1 MKRTRITAPLADPR
15 LRLMTA
21 GPDGGEGAAGDTS
34 AAPGG
39 GSEQAGET
47 PAPNDGETP
56 AETPAEGDDEHG
68 STADDPKLKAAR
80 DEAAQNRIRARE
92 AKDAA
97 DTAAS
102 KYDQLVQTLGK
113 GLGLI
118 KDDDGEAPAPD
129 AEALAAAGSRSADE
143 GHRVCSR
150 AGRVQGRCTNGAD
163 PTKLLDSR
171 FFLASIAEVDHGDE
185 AALSA
190 AIKAAVQGNQ
200 SFALGRVSG
209 ASTADTASGPGGGSA
224 PKAEMCHPGRRF
236 GPLPQLTR
244 RERSHAGYPRTGP
257 SEHDGRP
264 RPVHHRRVPHE
275 LHSSTSSRSMTW

>member
-15 LRLMTA
+15 LRFMTA
-21 GPDGGEGAAGDTS
+21 GPDGGEGVAGDAS
-34 AAPGG
+34 AAPAG

-47 PAPNDGETP
+47 PAPNDGEAP
-56 AETPAEGDDEHG
+56 AETPPADDDEHG
-68 STADDPKLKAAR
+68 SKADDPKLAAAR
-80 DEAAQNRIRARE
+80 NEAAQNRIK
-92 AKDAA
+92 AKDAKEAA

-129 AEALAAAGSRSADE
+129 AEALAAQVAEAQTKATESARE
-143 GHRVCSR
+143 LAVYK
-150 AGRVQGRCTNGAD
+150 AAATNGAD

-171 FFLASIAEVDHGDE
+171 SFLASIAEVDHGDE

-224 PKAEMCHPGRRF
+224 PKAEMSIQDAVSAHYRN
-236 GPLPQLTR
+236 
-244 RERSHAGYPRTGP
+244 
-257 SEHDGRP
+257 
-264 RPVHHRRVPHE
+264 
-275 LHSSTSSRSMTW
+275 

>member
-1 MKRTRITAPLADPR
+1 MPSRKEHIMKRTRITAPLADPR
-15 LRLMTA
+15 LRFMTA

-34 AAPGG
+34 AAPAGD
-39 GSEQAGET
+39 SEQAGET
-47 PAPNDGETP
+47 PAQNGGEAP

-118 KDDDGEAPAPD
+118 KDDGDGKTEAPD
-129 AEALAAAGSRSADE
+129 AEALAAQVAEAQTKATDSARE
-143 GHRVCSR
+143 LAVYK
-150 AGRVQGRCTNGAD
+150 AAATNGAD

-171 FFLASIAEVDHGDE
+171 SFLASIAEVDHGDE

-224 PKAEMCHPGRRF
+224 PKAEMSIQDAVSAHYRN
-236 GPLPQLTR
+236 
-244 RERSHAGYPRTGP
+244 
-257 SEHDGRP
+257 
-264 RPVHHRRVPHE
+264 
-275 LHSSTSSRSMTW
+275 

>member
-1 MKRTRITAPLADPR
+1 MTSTAP
-15 LRLMTA
+15 
-21 GPDGGEGAAGDTS
+21 
-34 AAPGG
+34 
-39 GSEQAGET
+39 Q
-47 PAPNDGETP
+47 
-56 AETPAEGDDEHG
+56 
-68 STADDPKLKAAR
+68 ADDPKLKAAR

-92 AKDAA
+92 AKEAA

-129 AEALAAAGSRSADE
+129 AEALAAQVAEAQTKATESARE
-143 GHRVCSR
+143 LAVYK
-150 AGRVQGRCTNGAD
+150 AAATNGAD

-171 FFLASIAEVDHGDE
+171 SFLASIAEVDHGDE

-224 PKAEMCHPGRRF
+224 PKAEMSIQDAVSAHYRN
-236 GPLPQLTR
+236 
-244 RERSHAGYPRTGP
+244 
-257 SEHDGRP
+257 
-264 RPVHHRRVPHE
+264 
-275 LHSSTSSRSMTW
+275 